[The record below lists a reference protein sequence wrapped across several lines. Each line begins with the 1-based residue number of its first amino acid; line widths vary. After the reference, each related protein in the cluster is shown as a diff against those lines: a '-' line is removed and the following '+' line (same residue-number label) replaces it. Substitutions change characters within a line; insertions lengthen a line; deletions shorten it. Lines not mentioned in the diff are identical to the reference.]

1 MNSHVVEVGSLNAPA
16 VVLLHGF
23 PEFWFG
29 WRHQIA
35 PLGDAGFRVLVS
47 DQRGY
52 GLSRPSMPP
61 GSSLHGR
68 TSGIKKLSASVLL
81 PWLLHWYTGR
91 MFQNLLTMLQ

>member
-1 MNSHVVEVGSLNAPA
+1 MNSHVVEVGSPNAPA

-35 PLGDAGFRVLVS
+35 PLADAGFRVLVP

-52 GLSRPSMPP
+52 GL
-61 GSSLHGR
+61 R
-68 TSGIKKLSASVLL
+68 TSLRESLL
-81 PWLLHWYTGR
+81 MNWIPSRWT
-91 MFQNLLTMLQ
+91 